1 MERRG
6 GLDGWMDES
15 VEPRAASA
23 PQDSDI
29 EEISFFFLLSLFFHG
44 GPPSKR
50 RKLKDVETKK
60 KRKEN
65 FDFPFLKW
73 IYER

>member
-29 EEISFFFLLSLFFHG
+29 EEISFFFFTLFIFSWG
-44 GPPSKR
+44 GLQQSG
-50 RKLKDVETKK
+50 ES
-60 KRKEN
+60 
-65 FDFPFLKW
+65 
-73 IYER
+73 

>member
-29 EEISFFFLLSLFFHG
+29 EEISFFFYSLYFFMG
-44 GPPSKR
+44 GLHQSG
-50 RKLKDVETKK
+50 ES
-60 KRKEN
+60 
-65 FDFPFLKW
+65 
-73 IYER
+73 

>member
-60 KRKEN
+60 KEKKILI
-65 FDFPFLKW
+65 FHF
-73 IYER
+73 